1 MPRDEESLLD
11 EYWERLQRGEEL
23 EPSAW
28 KGELGPLLKI
38 AGRVKEAAAA
48 PPPTFVEGLEERLLE
63 KAKILRP
70 RSEEAGFGARWKR
83 GLLAF
88 TSGRV
93 RRVAVILAVV
103 LALSGTGAVVAA
115 QDSLPGDILYS
126 VKRATEQLGLLVAPG
141 SVRKADLH
149 LEFTRRRT
157 EEIERLGSKGQEID
171 EAILQDLAA
180 ETEGAMEEIE
190 GAPQGRREGLLEKL
204 VDLTERQQ
212 EVLQNLSEHV
222 PPQAQPALLR
232 AMEVSRRGHERAM
245 QAIQKGRGEKPGSMP
260 TPEVTSVPEPTPAL
274 EATPVPEPTPTP
286 EKGGRPETPPGQK
299 RGGETDPHPARGED
313 RGKDHQ

>member
-1 MPRDEESLLD
+1 M
-11 EYWERLQRGEEL
+11 
-23 EPSAW
+23 
-28 KGELGPLLKI
+28 
-38 AGRVKEAAAA
+38 
-48 PPPTFVEGLEERLLE
+48 
-63 KAKILRP
+63 
-70 RSEEAGFGARWKR
+70 
-83 GLLAF
+83 
-88 TSGRV
+88 
-93 RRVAVILAVV
+93 AVILAVV
-103 LALSGTGAVVAA
+103 LALAGGGTAVAA
-115 QDSLPGDILYS
+115 QGSLPGDILYP

-245 QAIQKGRGEKPGSMP
+245 QAIQKRGGEK
-260 TPEVTSVPEPTPAL
+260 
-274 EATPVPEPTPTP
+274 PEPTPTP
-286 EKGGRPETPPGQK
+286 EKGRRPETPPGQK
-299 RGGETDPHPARGED
+299 RGGETGPHPGRGED